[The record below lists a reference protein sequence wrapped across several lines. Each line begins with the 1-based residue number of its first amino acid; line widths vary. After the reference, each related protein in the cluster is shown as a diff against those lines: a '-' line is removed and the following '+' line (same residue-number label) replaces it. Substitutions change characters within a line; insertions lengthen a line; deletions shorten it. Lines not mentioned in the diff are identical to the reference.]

1 MVGLVTLDNDNAQAL
16 LKADQA
22 AVVEQSGQ
30 VHALAGRIYQEHE
43 EYQSHSSA
51 SNGGG
56 AAAAAAEDD
65 STGFQRRGSEEQVL
79 MNKLDYGLGEASPE
93 VRTNAARAFGSCG
106 HKPRIY
112 SHIYMSCLR

>member
-1 MVGLVTLDNDNAQAL
+1 MGSVVGLVTLDNDKAQAL

-43 EYQSHSSA
+43 EYQSRT
-51 SNGGG
+51 NGRSGG
-56 AAAAAAEDD
+56 DAAAEAEDD
-65 STGFQRRGSEEQVL
+65 STGFQRRASEEQEL

-93 VRTNAARAFGSCG
+93 VRMQHGRV
-106 HKPRIY
+106 P
-112 SHIYMSCLR
+112 